1 MHREKQLNKHILAN
15 RTEGMELVL
24 IGSLPYQQ
32 KSLRY
37 LVRSLKKKKKL
48 NPSLIRRNYSTDR
61 K

>member
-15 RTEGMELVL
+15 RTAGMELVL

-37 LVRSLKKKKKL
+37 VVRCFKKKKH
-48 NPSLIRRNYSTDR
+48 NTSLIRRNYSTDR

>member
-15 RTEGMELVL
+15 RTAGMELVL

-37 LVRSLKKKKKL
+37 VVRCFKKKKAQYKFNKKKL
-48 NPSLIRRNYSTDR
+48 FH
-61 K
+61 

>member
-37 LVRSLKKKKKL
+37 LVRCFKKKKKKAQPKFNKKKL
-48 NPSLIRRNYSTDR
+48 FH
-61 K
+61 

>member
-37 LVRSLKKKKKL
+37 LVRSLKKKKKAQSKFNKKKL
-48 NPSLIRRNYSTDR
+48 FH
-61 K
+61 